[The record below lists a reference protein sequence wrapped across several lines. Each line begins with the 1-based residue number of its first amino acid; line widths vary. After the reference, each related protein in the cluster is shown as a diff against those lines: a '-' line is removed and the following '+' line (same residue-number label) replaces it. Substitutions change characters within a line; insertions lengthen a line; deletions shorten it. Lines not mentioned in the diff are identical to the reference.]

1 MDRRKPDKQAGSVYW
16 WFSTLAHPF
25 CLVHSFAH
33 LFFKFCTFEL
43 LHAHTHTVLMRWT
56 ATLGSVLAIDIF
68 DMQMG
73 EAN

>member
-1 MDRRKPDKQAGSVYW
+1 MDRRKPDRQRLLVVFYS
-16 WFSTLAHPF
+16 ST
-25 CLVHSFAH
+25 SF
-33 LFFKFCTFEL
+33 LPCTLICTPFFKFCTFEI